1 MKQTI
6 QLVAP
11 DFTSGALFLNT
22 WRLVARGA
30 IGQKKKWP
38 RKGGATKLTAV
49 KVSHAPNAPRC
60 F

>member
-22 WRLVARGA
+22 WRLIACGA

-38 RKGGATKLTAV
+38 RKGATKLTTV
-49 KVSHAPNAPRC
+49 KVSHPRNAPRC